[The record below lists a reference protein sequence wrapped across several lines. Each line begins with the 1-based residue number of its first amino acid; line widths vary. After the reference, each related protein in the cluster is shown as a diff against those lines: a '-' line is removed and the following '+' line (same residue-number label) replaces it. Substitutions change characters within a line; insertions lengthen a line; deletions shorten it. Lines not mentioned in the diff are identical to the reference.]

1 MGVGFRGNRARR
13 AGVLGKA
20 VRATERNAV
29 AEKAGLENEAADT
42 KTFHQPIEQREQIN
56 SLVNFP
62 SPDPAKFKKTHG
74 AAALA

>member
-20 VRATERNAV
+20 VRATERKTR

-42 KTFHQPIEQREQIN
+42 KTFHQPFERSEQTNPN

-62 SPDPAKFKKTHG
+62 SPDPA
-74 AAALA
+74 

>member
-1 MGVGFRGNRARR
+1 
-13 AGVLGKA
+13 
-20 VRATERNAV
+20 VRATERNTR

-42 KTFHQPIEQREQIN
+42 KTFHQPSERSEQTNSN

-62 SPDPAKFKKTHG
+62 SPDPAKFKTTCG